1 MELFLLAL
9 TFVVGFF
16 IGANNVNLS
25 NRIKESFNKY
35 FNEIKKPEK
44 DTGATS
50 DVLVGEKNPNQE
62 VK

>member
-35 FNEIKKPEK
+35 FNKIKKPEK
-44 DTGATS
+44 DTGAAG